1 MRKARL
7 LLVPLLL
14 LQLTTAGP
22 SLAQPQQPQTAVP
35 VPAAPPTG
43 TTPPAPPARPLTLQ
57 QAIEQALV
65 GNADLRRE
73 RIAIDVA
80 AAQLEASR
88 GAFDFR
94 LSADAVFSRRTTP
107 PISAQD
113 LQGGASNNL
122 NLDLGIQRALE
133 TGGALS
139 LTARTS
145 ASDSNSRL
153 ECGTIAGRAI
163 DCTVYNSGVNL
174 GFSHPLLRGFGTEI
188 AQANIRRNRVQQD
201 QALLNRQMRAANII
215 RDVINT
221 YWGLS
226 YATQNLAIR
235 RSAVDL
241 AREQLRVTQA
251 QIDVGRLA
259 PVDAAAVERAIG
271 ERQQEVLVSEQE
283 LLFRTLE
290 LRRLFGLPAEVNLP
304 IYSAA
309 DVPQSVPRDVD
320 LAGEITRALEMNPQL
335 RSIALGMKL
344 TEIDM
349 EVARSNLRPQLDFVG
364 QVGATGR
371 RKELADAL
379 ARAVGFEDLTWS
391 AGLSFDFPIENRTAE
406 GQMRVARLASERS
419 RLDTG
424 DLELEINFQVQ
435 RLTSMLRTAS
445 RRVELARATV
455 GFANQNLEAEKARFS
470 VGRSTNNDVLLRQ
483 QELKTAEIAGV
494 QATVDLLVAETSLNA
509 ITGELLERYR
519 LVLKGT

>member
-1 MRKARL
+1 M
-7 LLVPLLL
+7 
-14 LQLTTAGP
+14 
-22 SLAQPQQPQTAVP
+22 
-35 VPAAPPTG
+35 
-43 TTPPAPPARPLTLQ
+43 
-57 QAIEQALV
+57 
-65 GNADLRRE
+65 RRE

-153 ECGTIAGRAI
+153 ECGTIEGRAI

-188 AQANIRRNRVQQD
+188 AQANIRRKRVQQD

-320 LAGEITRALEMNPQL
+320 LAGRDHPGAGDEPPAALDCPGHETDGD
-335 RSIALGMKL
+335 RHRG
-344 TEIDM
+344 
-349 EVARSNLRPQLDFVG
+349 RPVEP
-364 QVGATGR
+364 AT
-371 RKELADAL
+371 A
-379 ARAVGFEDLTWS
+379 
-391 AGLSFDFPIENRTAE
+391 AGLRGPGGRHRPPA
-406 GQMRVARLASERS
+406 GAGGRPGPGGRLR
-419 RLDTG
+419 G
-424 DLELEINFQVQ
+424 PDLV
-435 RLTSMLRTAS
+435 
-445 RRVELARATV
+445 RRA
-455 GFANQNLEAEKARFS
+455 
-470 VGRSTNNDVLLRQ
+470 
-483 QELKTAEIAGV
+483 
-494 QATVDLLVAETSLNA
+494 
-509 ITGELLERYR
+509 
-519 LVLKGT
+519 